1 MPNYRILGSMT
12 QYYEFNI
19 EADSEQ
25 EAIDEVRRIENTQSV
40 DDYQVVGDRIV
51 YSIKQDKELSVEVV
65 E

>member
-1 MPNYRILGSMT
+1 MT

>member
-1 MPNYRILGSMT
+1 MT

-40 DDYQVVGDRIV
+40 DDYIDGWAPLEITDIEEEEA
-51 YSIKQDKELSVEVV
+51 K
-65 E
+65 

>member
-19 EADSEQ
+19 EANSEQ

-40 DDYQVVGDRIV
+40 DDYIDGWEPLEITDIEEEEA
-51 YSIKQDKELSVEVV
+51 K
-65 E
+65 

>member
-40 DDYQVVGDRIV
+40 DDYIDGWEPLKITDIEEEEA
-51 YSIKQDKELSVEVV
+51 K
-65 E
+65 

>member
-40 DDYQVVGDRIV
+40 DDYIDGWAPLEITDIEEEEA
-51 YSIKQDKELSVEVV
+51 K
-65 E
+65 